1 MMNKVML
8 MILDGWGIG
17 KEYDGNCI
25 YLANTPNM
33 DLINKKFPNTKIKA
47 SGEYVGLP
55 KGQMGNSE
63 VGHLTI
69 GSGRVIYQDL
79 SRINKEIEN
88 GEFKE
93 NTVLKAGLKNVKDK
107 NSSLHLMGLVSFGGV
122 HSHINHLIEIVKVAK
137 DYGIDKIYIHAFLD
151 GRDVPTDSGIKD
163 IAFLEEQ
170 LKEIGAGKIISVSGR
185 YYAMDRDKRW
195 DRTKKAYDAIN
206 YRIGNKKN
214 TALDCIKDSYNEGIT
229 DEFVVPTVITSNL
242 DENRD
247 INILEDD
254 TVIFFNF
261 RPDRARQLTRAFTE
275 NGFNEFD
282 IEKYSNLDFL
292 TMTEYDAEFKNVKI
306 IYPNIDVKNTLG
318 EVLARNNKKQLRI
331 AETEK
336 YAHVTFFFNG
346 GIEKPNE
353 NEDRILVPSPKVA
366 TYDLK
371 PEMSSD
377 EIEDIVIKKIN
388 ENIYDVIILNFANP
402 DMVGHTAN
410 IQSTIKAIERIDYH
424 VGNIAEA
431 TLKNGYT
438 LLITADHGNAE
449 KLLDDNNKPFTS
461 HTSNLV
467 PFIVVSGDKNIKLKD
482 EGSLKD
488 ISPTILKL
496 LNIHKPKEMTGD
508 SLII

>member
-1 MMNKVML
+1 MNKVML

-17 KEYDGNCI
+17 EKYEGNSI

-33 DLINKKFPNTKIKA
+33 DLIAKKFPNTEIKA

-69 GSGRVIYQDL
+69 GSGRIIYQDL
-79 SRINKEIEN
+79 SRINKDIED
-88 GEFKE
+88 GSLKE
-93 NTVLKAGLKNVKDK
+93 NKVLKDGLKNVKEK

-122 HSHINHLIEIVKVAK
+122 HSHINHLIELVKIAK
-137 DYGIDKIYIHAFLD
+137 EDGIKKIYIHAFLD

-163 IAFLEEQ
+163 IEFLE
-170 LKEIGAGKIISVSGR
+170 KELEKIGAGKIISVSGR

-195 DRTKKAYDAIN
+195 DRVQKAYDAIN
-206 YRIGNKKN
+206 YRIGNKKE
-214 TALDCIKDSYNEGIT
+214 TALDCVKDSYAEGIT
-229 DEFVVPTVITSNL
+229 DEFIVPTVITSNL
-242 DENRD
+242 DKDRN

-261 RPDRARQLTRAFTE
+261 RPDRARQITRAFTE
-275 NGFNEFD
+275 KDFNEFKV
-282 IEKYSNLDFL
+282 EKYSNLKFL
-292 TMTEYDAEFKNVKI
+292 TMTEYDANFKNVEI

-346 GIEKPNE
+346 GVEKPNKDE
-353 NEDRILVPSPKVA
+353 ERILVPSPKVK

-377 EIEDIVIKKIN
+377 EIEDIVVNKIN

-410 IQSTIKAIERIDYH
+410 IPATIKAIERIDYH

-449 KLLDDNNKPFTS
+449 KLLDENGKPFTS

-467 PFIVVSGDKNIKLKD
+467 PFIVISEDKNIKLKK

-496 LNIHKPKEMTGD
+496 LNIPKPEEMTGD

>member
-292 TMTEYDAEFKNVKI
+292 TMTEYDACLL
-306 IYPNIDVKNTLG
+306 YT
-318 EVLARNNKKQLRI
+318 
-331 AETEK
+331 
-336 YAHVTFFFNG
+336 
-346 GIEKPNE
+346 
-353 NEDRILVPSPKVA
+353 
-366 TYDLK
+366 
-371 PEMSSD
+371 SD
-377 EIEDIVIKKIN
+377 
-388 ENIYDVIILNFANP
+388 A
-402 DMVGHTAN
+402 
-410 IQSTIKAIERIDYH
+410 
-424 VGNIAEA
+424 
-431 TLKNGYT
+431 
-438 LLITADHGNAE
+438 ADE
-449 KLLDDNNKPFTS
+449 Q
-461 HTSNLV
+461 
-467 PFIVVSGDKNIKLKD
+467 
-482 EGSLKD
+482 
-488 ISPTILKL
+488 
-496 LNIHKPKEMTGD
+496 
-508 SLII
+508 

>member
-1 MMNKVML
+1 MNKVML

-17 KEYDGNCI
+17 EKYDGNSI

-33 DLINKKFPNTKIKA
+33 DLITKKFPNTEIKA

-79 SRINKEIEN
+79 SRINKDIED
-88 GEFKE
+88 GSLKE
-93 NTVLKAGLKNVKDK
+93 NKVLKDGLKNVKEK

-122 HSHINHLIEIVKVAK
+122 HSHINHLIELVKIAK
-137 DYGIDKIYIHAFLD
+137 EDGIKKIYIHAFLD

-163 IAFLEEQ
+163 IEFLE
-170 LKEIGAGKIISVSGR
+170 KELEKIGAGKIISVSGR

-195 DRTKKAYDAIN
+195 DRVQKAYDAIN
-206 YRIGNKKN
+206 YRIGNKKE
-214 TALDCIKDSYNEGIT
+214 TALDCIKDSYVEGIT
-229 DEFVVPTVITSNL
+229 DEFIVPTVITSNL
-242 DENRD
+242 DKDRN

-261 RPDRARQLTRAFTE
+261 RPDRARQITRAFTE
-275 NGFNEFD
+275 KDFNEFKV
-282 IEKYSNLDFL
+282 EKYSNLKFL
-292 TMTEYDAEFKNVKI
+292 TMTEYEANFKNVEI

-346 GIEKPNE
+346 GVEKPNKDE
-353 NEDRILVPSPKVA
+353 ERILVPSPKVK

-377 EIEDIVIKKIN
+377 EIEDIVVNKIN

-410 IQSTIKAIERIDYH
+410 IPATIKAIERIDYH

-449 KLLDDNNKPFTS
+449 KLLDENGKPFTS

-467 PFIVVSGDKNIKLKD
+467 PFIVISEDKNIKLKK

-496 LNIHKPKEMTGD
+496 LNIPKPEEMTGD